1 MRVAVAAMAV
11 VVLAG
16 RLASA
21 APGDPF
27 GGDDA
32 GCYPPSTDAAT
43 CQAAVAKALAK
54 ATLCL
59 AKCSM
64 KRAAGKLPDTAAESM
79 CEDGDPLKS
88 CRAKYDKATG
98 PASKIDAL
106 CPVGLDAAYRVTLY
120 ATTRAEFDARTDRIY
135 SCSASP
141 PLACRATLDAL
152 GVVWA
157 DGPALPG
164 IADPV
169 TVTFPLNGITYQHA
183 SSGSPDSG
191 AIMDCRLALALHRMA
206 DELHAHGI
214 SEVRHFDI
222 YNYRCADPSEFPPDC
237 TPLSPHATGLSIDLG
252 ELRGA
257 GGAVYN
263 VLEDWV
269 GNIAIDDPCVG
280 TPATDEDRVL
290 HELVCAWHADS
301 VFDIILTPNYT
312 AAYDNH
318 VHVEVSPGAHFLD

>member
-1 MRVAVAAMAV
+1 MRLAVPAMAV

-16 RLASA
+16 RLVWA

-106 CPVGLDAAYRVTLY
+106 CPVGLDAAYRATLY

-152 GVVWA
+152 GITWSP
-157 DGPALPG
+157 GPAIEG

-169 TVTFPLNGITYQHA
+169 TVTFPLNGITYYN
-183 SSGSPDSG
+183 SSGQLDPD
-191 AIMDCRLALALHRMA
+191 APMDCRLALALHRMA
-206 DELHAHGI
+206 DDLHARGI
-214 SEVRHFDI
+214 SEVQHYGI
-222 YNYRCADPSEFPPDC
+222 YDYRCIAGTGTLPDC
-237 TPLSPHATGLSIDLG
+237 TLSAHAYALAIDIG
-252 ELRGA
+252 EFRGA

-269 GNIAIDDPCVG
+269 GDPSIEDPCVG

-290 HELVCAWHADS
+290 HELVCAWHADH
-301 VFDIILTPNYT
+301 VFDLILTPNYS
-312 AAYDNH
+312 ASYDNH
-318 VHVEVSPGAHFLD
+318 FHLEVSPGSHFLR

>member
-1 MRVAVAAMAV
+1 MRLAVLAMAV
-11 VVLAG
+11 VVLAC
-16 RLASA
+16 RLAWA

-32 GCYPPSTDAAT
+32 GCYPASTDAAT
-43 CQAAVAKALAK
+43 CQAALAKALAK

-106 CPVGLDAAYRVTLY
+106 CPVALDATYRATLF
-120 ATTRAEFDARTDRIY
+120 ATTRAEFDARTDRVY
-135 SCSASP
+135 SCSPSP

-152 GVVWA
+152 GVVWSH
-157 DGPALPG
+157 GPELEG

-169 TVTFPLNGITYQHA
+169 TVAFPLNGITYYQ
-183 SSGSPDSG
+183 SSGQLDPD
-191 AIMDCRLALALHRMA
+191 APMDCRLALALHRMA
-206 DELHAHGI
+206 DELHARGI
-214 SEVRHFDI
+214 SEVHHLGI
-222 YNYRCADPSEFPPDC
+222 YNYRCADPSQVPPDC
-237 TPLSPHATGLSIDLG
+237 TTLSPHATGLSIDLG

-257 GGAVYN
+257 GGAVYT

-269 GNIAIDDPCVG
+269 GALAIEDPCVG
-280 TPATDEDRVL
+280 TPATDDDRVL
-290 HELVCAWHADS
+290 HEIVCAWHADH
-301 VFDIILTPNYT
+301 VFDVILTPNYN
-312 AAYDNH
+312 AAHENH
-318 VHVEVSPGAHFLD
+318 FHLEVNPGAHVLD